1 MRTIKAARSSVTFI
15 FVSMFVSQTALAG
28 AIMGDVKDT
37 KEGMKL
43 AIKCNHEEALQK
55 LDKAI
60 AEGGFAA
67 QLADLEKVVVLI
79 DAGRDGEAKDVMAER
94 NARIDASEDEILEA
108 EDSVKETLE
117 NLRDE
122 REKQTGRRTC
132 P

>member
-1 MRTIKAARSSVTFI
+1 MLTTKAACSSVTFI
-15 FVSMFVSQTALAG
+15 FVSMLVSQAAFAG
-28 AIMGDVKDT
+28 SILGDVKDT

-43 AIKCNHEEALQK
+43 AIKCKHDEALQK
-55 LDKAI
+55 FDMAI

-79 DAGRDGEAKDVMAER
+79 DAGRDKEAKDVMAER
-94 NARIDASEDEILEA
+94 NARIDASEDEISEA
-108 EDSVKETLE
+108 EASVEETLE

>member
-1 MRTIKAARSSVTFI
+1 MHTIRASRSSVTFI

-28 AIMGDVKDT
+28 SVMGDVKDT

-43 AIKCNHEEALQK
+43 AIKCDYDEALQK
-55 LDKAI
+55 FDKAI

>member
-1 MRTIKAARSSVTFI
+1 L
-15 FVSMFVSQTALAG
+15 FVSQTALAG

-43 AIKCNHEEALQK
+43 AIKCTYDEALQK
-55 LDKAI
+55 FDKAI

-67 QLADLEKVVVLI
+67 QLAALEKVVVLI
-79 DAGRDGEAKDVMAER
+79 DAGRDREAKEVMAER
-94 NARIDASEDEILEA
+94 NARIDASENEISEA
-108 EDSVKETLE
+108 EASVEETLE